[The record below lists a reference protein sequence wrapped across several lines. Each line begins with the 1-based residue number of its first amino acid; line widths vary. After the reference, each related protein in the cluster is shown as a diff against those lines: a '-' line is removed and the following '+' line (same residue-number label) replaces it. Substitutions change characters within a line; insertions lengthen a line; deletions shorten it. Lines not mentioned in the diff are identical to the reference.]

1 MEREL
6 LDNIDHSVQTR
17 PSSPTPEVAAP
28 LPGLLALQRLAGNR
42 AVSAMIARRTA
53 EPAAEESAATT
64 EPDTSL
70 QRLATR
76 TGLKTAHAQK
86 VLYNHLKGDPPFK
99 PQRGNFGQVSWF
111 AGSGNPYVGG
121 QAQSYDVTVD
131 VVINPDPAKLDKEYF
146 QTFKR
151 EYVQSTRA
159 NLHNTSTHHDFWV
172 ALGKRLERGGA
183 QEVPIDQSEVSR
195 QGGGTFVV
203 VGGSARESITLANPV
218 KLATDL
224 GGSQTMT
231 NSLAARENQ
240 RAATFAV
247 TLRAP
252 AAQAANAQPQQ
263 ALATVVSQPQAVTR
277 AVAQVAAVTMA
288 DRLAGPKV
296 DITFTLTYPSYQV
309 ARRQAKLLATA
320 VGDGRLNAYRV
331 TITGGA
337 GWSAS
342 ATKSYRA

>member
-6 LDNIDHSVQTR
+6 LDGIDHPTGAR
-17 PSSPTPEVAAP
+17 PAPPTPGAAAP
-28 LPGLLALQRLAGNR
+28 FAGMLALQRLAGNR
-42 AVSAMIARRTA
+42 AVSAMVAPRTA
-53 EPAAEESAATT
+53 EPAAEEPATT
-64 EPDTSL
+64 TDPDTSV

-76 TGLKTAHAQK
+76 TGLKTPHAEK

-121 QAQSYDVTVD
+121 QAQTYDVTVD
-131 VVINPDPAKLDKEYF
+131 VVINPDPAKLDKDYF

-159 NLHNTSTHHDFWV
+159 NLRETSTHHDFWV
-172 ALGKRLERGGA
+172 ALGKQLERGGA

-203 VGGSARESITLANPV
+203 VGGSARESIPLANPA

-224 GGSQTMT
+224 GGDQAMI

-240 RAATFAV
+240 RAATFTV

-252 AAQAANAQPQQ
+252 AAQGANNLPQQ
-263 ALATVVSQPQAVTR
+263 ALQAHVAPPQAFAKTVTP
-277 AVAQVAAVTMA
+277 VAAVTMA
-288 DRLAGPKV
+288 DRIAGPKV
-296 DITFTLTYPSYQV
+296 DVTFTLTYPSYQM

-320 VGDGRLNAYRV
+320 VGDGRLAAYRV
-331 TITGGA
+331 TITGGV

>member
-131 VVINPDPAKLDKEYF
+131 VVVDTPVIAVVDGKYGF
-146 QTFKR
+146 GQTVTPQAVRIGIEKCWT
-151 EYVQSTRA
+151 YIDAHLAQHGPH
-159 NLHNTSTHHDFWV
+159 L
-172 ALGKRLERGGA
+172 LGA
-183 QEVPIDQSEVSR
+183 QHALVDFYALMLMRWSR
-195 QGGGTFVV
+195 NMP
-203 VGGSARESITLANPV
+203 RP
-218 KLATDL
+218 AT
-224 GGSQTMT
+224 SW
-231 NSLAARENQ
+231 
-240 RAATFAV
+240 
-247 TLRAP
+247 P
-252 AAQAANAQPQQ
+252 AIA
-263 ALATVVSQPQAVTR
+263 ALATRLKARPSWPRVN
-277 AVAQVAAVTMA
+277 AAE
-288 DRLAGPKV
+288 G
-296 DITFTLTYPSYQV
+296 LTEWP
-309 ARRQAKLLATA
+309 
-320 VGDGRLNAYRV
+320 
-331 TITGGA
+331 
-337 GWSAS
+337 
-342 ATKSYRA
+342 